1 QIIDFGLS
9 RFEDMQTAMTTR
21 VGTPYYIAP
30 EVLSRKYDKACDL
43 WSIGVITYILL
54 AGYPPFYGESD
65 QEIFA
70 SVRHGYFDFP
80 SPEWDNISTEAKDF
94 ITQLLQKDPAARMS
108 ATQSINHGWFESH
121 SGGALANA
129 RINHRLRRFV
139 RMSKLKKVALN
150 VIAQQLTEAEIGH
163 LR

>member
-1 QIIDFGLS
+1 MLTPRAYADQIIDFGLS
-9 RFEDMQTAMTTR
+9 RFEDMQSAMTTR

-70 SVRHGYFDFP
+70 SVRVC
-80 SPEWDNISTEAKDF
+80 ERERVW
-94 ITQLLQKDPAARMS
+94 
-108 ATQSINHGWFESH
+108 
-121 SGGALANA
+121 
-129 RINHRLRRFV
+129 
-139 RMSKLKKVALN
+139 
-150 VIAQQLTEAEIGH
+150 
-163 LR
+163 